1 LAPSFQV
8 WVAANDRSRA
18 YGCGRL
24 ADGCPDSLPISVENS
39 LAFDTVRLIEVPWFD
54 GEKVECSI

>member
-1 LAPSFQV
+1 M